1 MNKILIVLSAAETW
15 TRADGSKYPSGV
27 WAEELVVMHER
38 LAQAGCDIDLATP
51 GGVAPTIDPH
61 SMSPKVVGQDS
72 VDHFRRYLDSIEGAL
87 SQPLVLAEIDT
98 ARYDAVVIPGGHGP
112 VEDLYKDPDMGRIL
126 AEADR
131 DGKIIAPVCHGQAA
145 LLAAKNES
153 GQWLF
158 RGRRLTSFSDEEEV
172 ELGTADNAPWLL
184 ARTLRDMGAKY
195 EKGPNWGP
203 FVVRDGHLLSGQN
216 PASTAPLADAVLA
229 QLA

>member
-1 MNKILIVLSAAETW
+1 MNKILIVLSAAATW

-38 LAQAGCDIDLATP
+38 LARAGCAIDLATP

-61 SMSPKVVGQDS
+61 SMNPKVVGQAN
-72 VDHFRRYLDSIEGAL
+72 VDHFRSYLDSIAGAL
-87 SQPLVLAEIDT
+87 NGPLVLAEIDT
-98 ARYDAVVIPGGHGP
+98 TRYDAVVIPGGHGP

-126 AEADR
+126 VEADR

-145 LLAAKNES
+145 LLAAKDET

-184 ARTLRDMGAKY
+184 AKTLRNLGAKY

-203 FVVRDGHLLSGQN
+203 FVVQDGHLLSGQN